1 MTYRLAVDI
10 GGTFVDAVVFDVT
23 NGEWRLEKSFTI
35 PGNEA
40 AGVNDAIRRL
50 GLDGSAMTS
59 FIHGTTLGLN
69 TVLERKGARTGIL
82 TNAGFED
89 IFEMGRYSRDRSQMY
104 SLEYDTPPPLVAK
117 RMRLGVPGRMNAAG
131 EELLP
136 LDEDAVR
143 TAVRHLVEKWQVE
156 SIAVCYL
163 HAYKNPAHEQ
173 RTKEIIRAEWPHLAV
188 SISSDIVREYREYER
203 TSTTVVNANI
213 QPIFRRYIG
222 SLERTLAEKK
232 FSGSFYITRSG
243 GGALL
248 AHDAAEVPVHTIFSG
263 PAGGLIGAA
272 WLSQLIG
279 RNDLI
284 AVDIGGTSTD
294 ACVVRGGSAA
304 LKYQG
309 SLEKLPLMIP
319 IYDISTIGAGG
330 GSIARVEGGLLKVGP
345 QSAGAEPGPIC
356 YGRGGTRPTFTD
368 AAVLLGYIDPDYFL
382 GGEVRLDAEAARQG
396 MLRHVAEP
404 LGLTAVDAARGVF
417 DVLLARTVS
426 AIREITVEQGLDPR
440 EFDMLAFG
448 GAGPLFVP
456 LVGREMGVREV
467 IVPQA
472 PSVFSAWG
480 MLMTDLVQEYAQ
492 TLVGLLED
500 VGTAQLH
507 EAAAALSERART
519 DLERGGFGDADQ
531 AIERAAALRYF
542 GQEHTLEVPLQDG
555 DDLTALR
562 ARFDEAHRV
571 RYGHVMTDPVQ
582 LVHLRVR
589 GIGRSKRPQLQTISE
604 RKASERL
611 SPRSRRQAF
620 CFARREPTE
629 FAVYERAALRA
640 GDVVHGPAIVEEPTT
655 TLVFHSDQKA
665 SVDLY
670 GHLFVASAPNPK
682 FAQHRPNSRLRTS
695 GSKGALES

>member
-1 MTYRLAVDI
+1 MAATTCRLAVDI
-10 GGTFVDAVVFDVT
+10 GGTFVDAVVFELAT
-23 NGEWRLEKSFTI
+23 GAWRLEKSFTI

-40 AGVNDAIRRL
+40 AGVNEAIDRL
-50 GLDGSAMTS
+50 GIAGEAVNS

-104 SLEYDTPPPLVAK
+104 SLQYDVAPPLVPK

-131 EELLP
+131 EELQA
-136 LDEDAVR
+136 LDEDCVRAAVR
-143 TAVRHLVEKWQVE
+143 QLVERWQVE
-156 SIAVCYL
+156 SVAVCYL
-163 HAYKNPAHEQ
+163 HAYRNPAHEQ
-173 RTKEIIRAEWPHLAV
+173 RTKDIIRAEWPDLAV

-213 QPIFRRYIG
+213 QPVFRRYLG
-222 SLERTLAEKK
+222 SLEHALAQRR

-248 AHDAAEVPVHTIFSG
+248 AHDAAAVPVHTIFSG

-272 WLSQLIG
+272 RLSEVIG

-294 ACVVRGGSAA
+294 ACVLRGGTAS
-304 LKYQG
+304 LKYQA
-309 SLEKLPLMIP
+309 SLERLPLMIP
-319 IYDISTIGAGG
+319 MYDISTIGASG

-356 YGRGGTRPTFTD
+356 YRRGGTQPTFTD
-368 AAVLLGYIDPDYFL
+368 AAVLLGYIDPDYFW
-382 GGEVRLDAEAARQG
+382 GGQLRLDAEAARRG

-404 LGLTAVDAARGVF
+404 LGLTAVEAARGVF

-492 TLVGLLED
+492 TFVGLLED
-500 VGTAQLH
+500 IGAVRLH
-507 EAAAALSERART
+507 EIAADLTEKAET
-519 DLERGGFGDADQ
+519 DLARGGFAAADR

-542 GQEHTLEVPLQDG
+542 GQEHTLEVPLQAG
-555 DDLTALR
+555 DDLPALSR
-562 ARFDEAHRV
+562 RFDDLHRT
-571 RYGHVMTDPVQ
+571 RYGHAMTDPVQ
-582 LVHLRVR
+582 LVHVRVR
-589 GIGRSKRPQLQTISE
+589 GIGRNPRPQLQTIAE
-604 RKASERL
+604 RTGHEPL
-611 SPRSRRQAF
+611 TPRARRQAF
-620 CFARREPTE
+620 CFARRELTD
-629 FAVYERAALRA
+629 FAVFDRATLRA
-640 GDVVHGPAIVEEPTT
+640 GDLVPGPAIVEEETT
-655 TLVFHSDQKA
+655 TLVFHSGQTA
-665 SVDLY
+665 RVDAY
-670 GHLFVASAPNPK
+670 GHLFIGDG
-682 FAQHRPNSRLRTS
+682 SRS
-695 GSKGALES
+695 

>member
-10 GGTFVDAVVFDVT
+10 GGTFVDAVAFDVT
-23 NGEWRLEKSFTI
+23 SGTWRLEKSFTI

-40 AGVNDAIRRL
+40 AGVEAALHRL
-50 GLDGSAMTS
+50 GLDGSAVAS

-89 IFEMGRYSRDRSQMY
+89 IFEMGRYSRERSQMY
-104 SLEYDTPPPLVAK
+104 SLDYDTPPPLVP
-117 RMRLGVPGRMNAAG
+117 RRIRLGIPGRMNAAG
-131 EELLP
+131 QELRP

-143 TAVRHLVEKWQVE
+143 AAVRRLVDEWRVE
-156 SIAVCYL
+156 SVAVCYL

-173 RTKEIIRAEWPHLAV
+173 RTKEIIRAEWPGLAV

-203 TSTTVVNANI
+203 TSTTVVNAYV

-222 SLERTLAEKK
+222 ALERALEREK
-232 FSGSFYITRSG
+232 FAGSFYITRSG

-248 AHDAAEVPVHTIFSG
+248 AHDAADVPVHTIFSG

-272 WLSQLIG
+272 RLSEVIG

-294 ACVVRGGSAA
+294 ACVVRGGTAA
-304 LKYQG
+304 LKYQA
-309 SLEKLPLMIP
+309 SLERLPLMIP
-319 IYDISTIGAGG
+319 VYDISTIGAGG

-356 YGRGGTRPTFTD
+356 YGRGGTQPTFTD
-368 AAVLLGYIDPDYFL
+368 AAVLLGYIDPSYFL
-382 GGEVRLDAEAARQG
+382 GGELRLDADAAQRG

-404 LGLTAVDAARGVF
+404 LGLTVTEAARGVF

-456 LVGREMGVREV
+456 LVGREMGVRDV

-500 VGTAQLH
+500 VGTEQLH
-507 EAAAALSERART
+507 EIAA
-519 DLERGGFGDADQ
+519 DLETKARMDLVRGGFGGDNQ

-542 GQEHTLEVPLQDG
+542 GQEHTLEVPLHAG
-555 DDLTALR
+555 DDLPALCR
-562 ARFDEAHRV
+562 RFDELHRA
-571 RYGHVMTDPVQ
+571 RYGHAMDDPVQ

-589 GIGRSKRPQLQTISE
+589 GIGRNPRPRLQTIAE
-604 RKASERL
+604 REKRESLAL
-611 SPRSRRQAF
+611 RSRRRAF
-620 CFARREPTE
+620 CFARRELTE
-629 FAVYERAALRA
+629 FAVYDRAMLRA
-640 GDVVHGPAIVEEPTT
+640 GDILHGPAIVEEPTT
-655 TLVFHSDQKA
+655 TLVLHSDQQA
-665 SVDLY
+665 GVDRY
-670 GHLFVASAPNPK
+670 GHLFIG
-682 FAQHRPNSRLRTS
+682 HGGRP
-695 GSKGALES
+695 

>member
-1 MTYRLAVDI
+1 
-10 GGTFVDAVVFDVT
+10 
-23 NGEWRLEKSFTI
+23 
-35 PGNEA
+35 
-40 AGVNDAIRRL
+40 
-50 GLDGSAMTS
+50 
-59 FIHGTTLGLN
+59 
-69 TVLERKGARTGIL
+69 
-82 TNAGFED
+82 
-89 IFEMGRYSRDRSQMY
+89 MGRYSRDRSQMY
-104 SLEYDTPPPLVAK
+104 SLQYDTPPPLVPR

-131 EELLP
+131 EELQA

-143 TAVRHLVEKWQVE
+143 AAARRLVEQWQVE

-163 HAYKNPAHEQ
+163 HAYRNPAHEQ
-173 RTKEIIRAEWPHLAV
+173 RTKEIIRAEWPDLAV

-213 QPIFRRYIG
+213 QPVFRRYIG
-222 SLERTLAEKK
+222 SLERALEQKK

-272 WLSQLIG
+272 RLSEVIG
-279 RNDLI
+279 RSDLI

-294 ACVVRGGSAA
+294 ACVLRGGTAS
-304 LKYQG
+304 LKYQA
-309 SLEKLPLMIP
+309 SLERLPLMISM
-319 IYDISTIGAGG
+319 YDISTIGAGG

-356 YGRGGTRPTFTD
+356 YGRGGTQPTFTD
-368 AAVLLGYIDPDYFL
+368 AAVLLGYIDPDYFF
-382 GGEVRLDAEAARQG
+382 GGELRLDAEAARRG

-404 LGLTAVDAARGVF
+404 LGLTEVEAARGVF

-492 TLVGLLED
+492 TFVGLLED
-500 VGTAQLH
+500 IGTARLH
-507 EAAAALSERART
+507 EIAADLEEEGAGRLDARRIQRCRSGHRARSRAALLRPGAHARSSA
-519 DLERGGFGDADQ
+519 ERGRRPARPVPVASTNCIAAGTGTRCPIPCSLSICGFAGSGVIRDRDCRRSPSAN
-531 AIERAAALRYF
+531 RRSCSRRVPSGGPSALPGGSSR
-542 GQEHTLEVPLQDG
+542 TLRFT
-555 DDLTALR
+555 TAPCC
-562 ARFDEAHRV
+562 
-571 RYGHVMTDPVQ
+571 GPGTSC
-582 LVHLRVR
+582 R
-589 GIGRSKRPQLQTISE
+589 GRRSW
-604 RKASERL
+604 
-611 SPRSRRQAF
+611 RSRR
-620 CFARREPTE
+620 RRWSSIRTRSPGSIVTGTSSS
-629 FAVYERAALRA
+629 AL
-640 GDVVHGPAIVEEPTT
+640 VPPI
-655 TLVFHSDQKA
+655 
-665 SVDLY
+665 
-670 GHLFVASAPNPK
+670 
-682 FAQHRPNSRLRTS
+682 
-695 GSKGALES
+695 